1 MEVECLYI
9 SPETKYIHPLHRR
22 FSVKDLVDAISINK
36 SLSDV
41 FATYYNMLHF
51 ESMHNAMSTAKY
63 TSKGVSIKEELKMDK
78 DELINVPAAML
89 MSPLQIMTS
98 IKYYNKRN
106 DPYMLNLSPVIKC
119 EDIEENASKCGWSI
133 EHCKVDI

>member
-22 FSVKDLVDAISINK
+22 FSVKDLVDAISISK

-41 FATYYNMLHF
+41 FTTYYNMLHF

-63 TSKGVSIKEELKMDK
+63 TSRGVSIKEELKMDK
-78 DELINVPAAML
+78 DEFINVPALML

-98 IKYYNKRN
+98 IKYYDQRK
-106 DPYMLNLSPVIKC
+106 DPYMLNLGPVIKC
-119 EDIEENASKCGWSI
+119 EDVEEDASKCGWCI
-133 EHCKVDI
+133 EYCKVDI

>member
-9 SPETKYIHPLHRR
+9 SPETKYIHTLHRR
-22 FSVKDLVDAISINK
+22 FSIKDLVDAISINK

-41 FATYYNMLHF
+41 FTTYYNMMHF
-51 ESMHNAMSTAKY
+51 ESMHKAMSTAKY

-78 DELINVPAAML
+78 DEFINVPVAML

-98 IKYYNKRN
+98 IKYYDQRK
-106 DPYMLNLSPVIKC
+106 DLYMLSLGPVIKC
-119 EDIEENASKCGWSI
+119 EDVDEDASKCGWCV